1 MFNTNTQL
9 TLLGVRVKLINRR
22 LPMPK
27 SNRLNVIQN
36 LLKLSSFT
44 AEEAKKMGV
53 SPAHL
58 AYYVKKGEIRR
69 LGRGIYQSTKYI
81 YSDENFRWEDL
92 IEAVNGIPGG
102 VVCLISALALYDITE
117 QITRQY
123 WIAVPHS
130 TSIKRSGLFRIVRFR
145 NMELGNTTIDQG
157 GVQIPIFDR
166 ERTIIDSFRLLSRE
180 VAIKALK
187 MALAKKGKEK
197 LDLNKLHKY
206 AKKLKYN
213 ILPYLLTATT

>member
-1 MFNTNTQL
+1 
-9 TLLGVRVKLINRR
+9 
-22 LPMPK
+22 MPK
-27 SNRLNVIQN
+27 SNRLSVIHT
-36 LLKLSSFT
+36 LLEQPSFT
-44 AEEAKKMGV
+44 AEEAKIMGM
-53 SPAHL
+53 SPAL
-58 AYYVKKGEIRR
+58 LGYYIKKGELRR
-69 LGRGIYQSTKYI
+69 LSRGIYQSTKYKH
-81 YSDENFRWEDL
+81 SDENFRWEDL
-92 IEAVNGIPGG
+92 IEAVNSIPGG

-145 NMELGNTTIDQG
+145 NMELGKTTIDQG

-180 VAIKALK
+180 IAIKALK
-187 MALAKKGKEK
+187 MALAKRGKEK
-197 LDLNKLHKY
+197 LDLNKLQQY

>member
-1 MFNTNTQL
+1 MSKLNRFSVIH
-9 TLLGVRVKLINRR
+9 TLLEQ
-22 LPMPK
+22 P
-27 SNRLNVIQN
+27 
-36 LLKLSSFT
+36 SFT
-44 AEEAKKMGV
+44 AEETKKMGV
-53 SPAHL
+53 SPAVL
-58 AYYVKKGEIRR
+58 AYYVKKGELRR
-69 LGRGIYQSTKYI
+69 LGRGIYQSTKYKH
-81 YSDENFRWEDL
+81 SDENFRWEDL
-92 IEAVNGIPGG
+92 IEAVNSIPGG

-123 WIAVPHS
+123 WIGVPHS

-145 NMELGNTTIDQG
+145 NMELGKTTIDQG

-180 VAIKALK
+180 IAIKALK

-197 LDLNKLHKY
+197 LDLNKLQKY
-206 AKKLKYN
+206 AKELKYN